1 MYLLLGLTLLGGA
14 LAIPLSTNTVL
25 RNDDLAAQ
33 YVLPGETYPTF
44 YDVRLFL
51 NPDNPDYFYGNV
63 SIRILAN
70 YETNAI
76 VMQAM
81 ETDIDSIRV
90 YRDGYEDEDLF
101 DSFDLAT
108 DDTHMLKINLI
119 REISPNQPHV
129 IHIDYVAR
137 FAENMFGV
145 YLSTYQAEDGT
156 PARLI
161 TSQLQPTFARRAF
174 PCYDE
179 PALKA
184 VFRTTIYAP
193 AAYPVVVSNMPER
206 TTNLKDDV
214 DGFVKHEF
222 EDTLV
227 MSTYLLAYLVSTF
240 ESVTNTQDT
249 LYRVP
254 FQVYTRPGILDTAEF
269 AMDFGQKNMV
279 AVEEY
284 TEFEYAF
291 PKLDNVAVPDFAAGA
306 MENWGLIVYREVA
319 LLVTEGV
326 TTTATKQNI
335 GRIISHENVHQW
347 FGNEVG
353 PASWTY
359 TWLNEGFANFFESF
373 ATEMVLPE
381 WRMMDQFVLILQ
393 NVMQSDA
400 VLSVNPMTHPV
411 YTPSQILGTFNAV
424 AYQKSGSVIRMMQ
437 HFLTPEVFRRGL
449 VIYIQANSRAAATP
463 ANLYAAMQQALNEA
477 DHTIPYQLAT
487 VMTRWETQS
496 GFPVL
501 NVRRTS
507 PESNSIFVDQERYM
521 TDRSQSSGERWHV
534 PLNWVLSTNIDF
546 NDTSPQGWL
555 PPTFPATSF
564 DIPGLADAEWFIINK
579 QQTGYYRV
587 NYDSSNWEA
596 LTKVLTESHETIHVL
611 NRAQLVDDAF
621 NLARNGRLDYRLA
634 FELSLYLEE
643 EKDYIPW
650 GSVQRAW
657 NYLDVVLSGSAAYDI
672 FQEYVLKL
680 TAPMYEELGFNALS
694 TEEHVT
700 AYHRNIMLDFNCRYG
715 NQDCLDRASELL
727 QQFRENPSQRLN
739 PDIQTTVYCAGLRS
753 GDEDNFNFL
762 WQLFEASTDA
772 SEQSIL
778 LNAMGCTGNDAIRQN
793 YLNQVIDDESPVR
806 EQDKH
811 TIVVSVIN
819 SSPEGMEAALEFII
833 ENWAEIQPRVQ
844 GLTGTTNILNAF
856 ASRLTTQA
864 HLDKINELVSRH
876 EAILTA
882 GEQASIGAIRE
893 NVAASISWST
903 DNYSGVNSWLSL
915 TFRNSATAIT
925 SSFLVLFSIAVAVF
939 NY

>member
-1 MYLLLGLTLLGGA
+1 MYLLLGLTLLGGVIA
-14 LAIPLSTNTVL
+14 VPFTPNTEL
-25 RNDDLAAQ
+25 RNQELAAQ
-33 YVLPGETYPTF
+33 YVLPGESFPTF

-51 NPDNPDYFYGNV
+51 NPDNPDNFTGLV

-70 YETNAI
+70 YDTNVI
-76 VMQAM
+76 VLHAM
-81 ETDIDSIRV
+81 ETDINSINV
-90 YRDGYEDEDLF
+90 YRDGNEDEDLF
-101 DSFDLAT
+101 NNYELAT
-108 DDTHMLKINLI
+108 DDTHILKINLN
-119 REISPNQPHV
+119 RAISPNEPYV

-145 YLSTYQAEDGT
+145 YLSTYTNDDGT

-193 AAYPVVVSNMPER
+193 AAYPVVVSNMPLR
-206 TTNLKDDV
+206 ATNLKEDV
-214 DGFVKHEF
+214 AGFVKHEF
-222 EDTLV
+222 EDTLL

-240 ESVTNTQDT
+240 ESVTNAQVSQ
-249 LYRVP
+249 YRLP
-254 FQVYTRPGILDTAEF
+254 FRVYTRPGILNTAEF

-279 AVEEY
+279 ALEEY

-326 TTTATKQNI
+326 TTTFTKQNI
-335 GRIISHENVHQW
+335 GRIISHENIHQW

-353 PASWTY
+353 PSSWTY

-373 ATEMVLPE
+373 ATNLVLPE
-381 WRMMDQFVLILQ
+381 WRMMDQFVLLLQ
-393 NVMQSDA
+393 SVMQNDA

-424 AYQKSGSVIRMMQ
+424 AYQKSGSVIRMIH

-463 ANLYAAMQQALNEA
+463 SNLYAAMQQALSESN
-477 DHTIPYQLAT
+477 HSIPYQLDT
-487 VMTRWETQS
+487 VMTQWETQG
-496 GFPVL
+496 GFPIL

-507 PESNSIFVDQERYM
+507 PESNSVFVDQERYL
-521 TDRSQSSGERWHV
+521 TDRSQSSSERWHV

-546 NDTSPQGWL
+546 SDTSPQGWL
-555 PPTFPATSF
+555 PPSFTATSF
-564 DIPGLADAEWFIINK
+564 DIPGLSNAEWFIFNK

-587 NYDSSNWEA
+587 NYDPSNWEA
-596 LTKVLTESHETIHVL
+596 LTNVLADSHETIHVL
-611 NRAQLVDDAF
+611 NRAQLVDDSF
-621 NLARNGRLDYRLA
+621 NLARNGRLDYQLA
-634 FELSLYLEE
+634 FQLSLYLED

-650 GSVQRAW
+650 GSVQPAW
-657 NYLDVVLSGSAAYDI
+657 NYLDVVLSGSAAYEI

-694 TEEHVT
+694 TEEFVT

-715 NQDCLDRASELL
+715 NQDCLDKASELL

-739 PDIQTTVYCAGLRS
+739 PDIQTTVYCSGLRG

-762 WQLFEASTDA
+762 WQLFEASTDS
-772 SEQSIL
+772 SEQTIL
-778 LNAMGCTGNDAIRQN
+778 LNAMGCTGNEDIRQN
-793 YLNQVIDDESPVR
+793 YLNQVIDDSSPVR

-819 SSPEGMEAALEFII
+819 SSPQGMEAALDFVIQH
-833 ENWAEIQPRVQ
+833 WPEIQPRVQ
-844 GLTGTTNILNAF
+844 GLTGTTSILNAF

-864 HLDKINELVSRH
+864 HLDKINELVTRH
-876 EAILTA
+876 QAILTA

-893 NVAASISWST
+893 NVAASIAWST
-903 DNYSGVNSWLSL
+903 DNYARVNSWLRL
-915 TFRNSATAIT
+915 TFRSSATALT
-925 SSFLVLFSIAVAVF
+925 SGVLVFVSVVVAVF